1 MARPT
6 SFRLPEELLARL
18 EEESRAT
25 AMPVAALVRTMLDE
39 GLTTRRFPGVVY
51 RDGPAGRRAGLV
63 GGPDLWEIVR
73 DLRHAPGQGMDRV
86 EQLAAEIALTA
97 DRVRLALDFY
107 AAQPEEIDRRITAD
121 DEAAAH
127 ARRSID
133 HRERLLSQ

>member
-18 EEESRAT
+18 EEESRTT